1 MKHIKLFESQYSA
14 KSIRTIATE
23 FNELL
28 DFIKP
33 AIIEKFN
40 ILSEDTDY
48 EPSYGDNPAD
58 FDNIGGDSLVL
69 EQIGYD
75 NTELQFVLRNYD
87 DDGNIH
93 CSFYIDVTD
102 NELQEMIT
110 KLEGKKYNL

>member
-40 ILSEDTDY
+40 ILSEDPDY
-48 EPSYGDNPAD
+48 EPSYGDNPND
-58 FDNIGGDSLVL
+58 FDGIEDLVL

-75 NTELQFVLRNYD
+75 NTELQFVLRHYD

-93 CSFYIDVTD
+93 SAFYIDVTD

>member
-40 ILSEDTDY
+40 
-48 EPSYGDNPAD
+48 
-58 FDNIGGDSLVL
+58 
-69 EQIGYD
+69 
-75 NTELQFVLRNYD
+75 ELLPGCCVR
-87 DDGNIH
+87 
-93 CSFYIDVTD
+93 S
-102 NELQEMIT
+102 
-110 KLEGKKYNL
+110 